1 MRLLTL
7 PQVRNLT
14 TLSKPEIYRRIKRGE
29 FPAQVRLG
37 VSRVAWLESDVEAWI
52 KRQVEQSQIDVE
64 LLPKVLPKRDRDN
77 FENS

>member
-7 PQVRNLT
+7 HQVRNLT

-37 VSRVAWLESDVEAWI
+37 ASRVAWLESDVETWI
-52 KRQVEQSQIDVE
+52 KRQVEQSQNDVE
-64 LLPKVLPKRDRDN
+64 LLPTVLPKRDFGNADD
-77 FENS
+77 S